1 MKRTDIKSPKK
12 TPKKTPKKS
21 PKKSPKKTLKK
32 TPKKKGKQI
41 KKPIVHEDTMNE
53 EDFKDN
59 YDIEKESE
67 DIIEFLRTPIINDD
81 IIIKIADEDLT
92 DEDQLS
98 TDDEQIQ
105 IMMELLDPELK
116 DELDKASLTNQLK
129 SKMFF
134 DHKIVSPYLMG
145 LFVNGHLEPVQC
157 TLLKDRKSRR
167 QLFYSLN

>member
-1 MKRTDIKSPKK
+1 MKRTD
-12 TPKKTPKKS
+12 KKS
-21 PKKSPKKTLKK
+21 PKKSPQKSPKKTE
-32 TPKKKGKQI
+32 KKKGKKQI
-41 KKPIVHEDTMNE
+41 KKPIVHDDTINE
-53 EDFKDN
+53 EDFKDK

-81 IIIKIADEDLT
+81 VIIKIADEDLT
-92 DEDQLS
+92 DEDELS